1 MTFRQPLMLTIAR
14 LEARR
19 IFVSPLAWTVLA
31 VLQSVLGVVFLL
43 LILDYAQNPRG
54 PESAIGLSDYIG
66 GGLYSFATLLL
77 LLVMPLLT
85 MRLFA
90 EDRKNGSLTLLL
102 ASPVSLIDVVLGK
115 FLGLFAF
122 IAATILL
129 LAAMPLTLLVGSSLD
144 LGRIAAGLL
153 GLSLM
158 MMALG
163 AAGLYVSTL
172 TREPTIAAVASFGLL
187 LMLWL
192 MQVLSSQPGWIGKL
206 LGYLAIV
213 GHFENL
219 RRGIFSSA
227 DVIYYLLFTGLFLW
241 LAVLQ
246 LDSERSR

>member
-1 MTFRQPLMLTIAR
+1 MPIVLTIAR
-14 LEARR
+14 TEARR

-31 VLQSVLGVVFLL
+31 VLQSILGVVFLL

-54 PESAIGLSDYIG
+54 PESSVGLSDYIG
-66 GGLYSFATLLL
+66 GGLYSFATLVL

-90 EDRKNGSLTLLL
+90 EERKNGSLSLLL
-102 ASPVSLIDVVLGK
+102 ASPVSLIEIVLGK

-129 LAAMPLTLLVGSSLD
+129 LAAMPLMLLVGSNLD

-192 MQVLSSQPGWIGKL
+192 MQVLSSQPGWIGRL

-219 RRGIFSSA
+219 RRGIFSSV
-227 DVIYYLLFTGLFLW
+227 DIVYYLLFTVLFLW

-246 LDSERSR
+246 LDSERN

>member
-66 GGLYSFATLLL
+66 GGLYSFATLVL